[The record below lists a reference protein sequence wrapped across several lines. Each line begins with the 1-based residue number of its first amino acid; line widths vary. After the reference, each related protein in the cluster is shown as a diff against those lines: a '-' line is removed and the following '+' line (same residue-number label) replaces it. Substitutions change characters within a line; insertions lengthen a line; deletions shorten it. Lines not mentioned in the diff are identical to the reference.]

1 MHFQSSYKTLLTLSG
16 CYSKKYHTL
25 FYSLDQTLLTF
36 YELVQKTTHCSR
48 VYIKQHCHFKTVPS
62 KLNCSKN
69 CFPDF
74 ISQNTNTLR
83 KLLSHNI
90 DLFRARISNSIH
102 TALTELLPNYSKH
115 FLRVSMNTWTD
126 RIHSNWKFHSKS
138 EKVGIHT
145 WNR

>member
-36 YELVQKTTHCSR
+36 YKLVQKTTHCSR

-102 TALTELLPNYSKH
+102 TALTELLPNYSEH
-115 FLRVSMNTWTD
+115 FFESFNEHLNRQNTLKLK
-126 RIHSNWKFHSKS
+126 IP
-138 EKVGIHT
+138 
-145 WNR
+145 